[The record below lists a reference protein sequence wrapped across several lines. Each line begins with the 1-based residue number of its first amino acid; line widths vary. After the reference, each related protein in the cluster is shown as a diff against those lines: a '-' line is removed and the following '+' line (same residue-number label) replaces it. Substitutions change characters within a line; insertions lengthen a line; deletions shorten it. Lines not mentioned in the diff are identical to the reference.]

1 MKVRN
6 LIEKLD
12 LKCLT
17 GDVGLEREVKG
28 VYVNDL
34 LSWVMS
40 HGNSGDIWVTVQ
52 IHPNIIAV
60 AVLAELACIVVP
72 ENIQVESVTLE
83 KAIEENI
90 PILAADNDAYTLCC
104 EFKELGI

>member
-1 MKVRN
+1 MKVKD
-6 LIEKLD
+6 LIEKLN

-17 GDVGLEREVKG
+17 GDVGLEREIKG

-40 HGNSGDIWVTVQ
+40 HGDSGDIWVTVQ

-72 ENIQVESVTLE
+72 ENIKVEAITLD

-90 PILAADNDAYTLCC
+90 PVLTADEDAYTLCC
-104 EFKELGI
+104 RFKELGI

>member
-1 MKVRN
+1 MKVKD
-6 LIEKLD
+6 LIEKLN

-17 GDVGLEREVKG
+17 GDVGLEREIKG

-40 HGNSGDIWVTVQ
+40 HGDRGDVWVTVQ

-60 AVLAELACIVVP
+60 AVIAELACIVVP

-90 PILAADNDAYTLCC
+90 PILATDNDAYTLCC
-104 EFKELGI
+104 KFKELGI